1 MKEYLNEFYLPF
13 PQSFTYSQDIDYY
26 LYEEYTKELEN
37 VWLEGRQLF
46 RDYCLQF
53 AEQIIFSR
61 KNNVHIAALY
71 SPGIPEPVD
80 LSCDRKPNLLAAH
93 NITQLPLDLQEVSLE
108 FQSITLYQ
116 EYPKLMLKK
125 KKDYAIKSNFLQ
137 WYIETNI
144 HRYVQLSSSSGPLT
158 KTKHLHRRKVKVRVA
173 QLYLIVCDPM
183 DYTVHGIIQARI
195 LEWVAVPFCKG
206 SSQPRD

>member
-125 KKDYAIKSNFLQ
+125 KKRLCHKIKLSLVVHRDKHPQICPAILIFRSSYKDKTPSQKKSESESHSVVSDCL
-137 WYIETNI
+137 
-144 HRYVQLSSSSGPLT
+144 
-158 KTKHLHRRKVKVRVA
+158 
-173 QLYLIVCDPM
+173 
-183 DYTVHGIIQARI
+183 
-195 LEWVAVPFCKG
+195 
-206 SSQPRD
+206 